1 MTRPAV
7 ALVQPADRARTL
19 VPGRTPWRVGP
30 VSGVRRPRAVVLP
43 LLLAVLAFLL
53 IAVSTARGDYP
64 LPLADVVRTLLGAG
78 DATDRL
84 VVVDLRLPRALTGL
98 LVGIALGVSGAVTQ
112 SLARNPLASPDVLGI
127 TQGASAA
134 AVAVIV
140 LGAGGS
146 VGLPLAALAGGLLAA
161 ALVVLL
167 GATGGVQG
175 LRIVLVGVGVG
186 AALTSLTSSLLLR
199 AQISELGLAMV
210 WLTGSLQGRGWQHVV
225 PVAVA
230 VAVVLCACLVLAPTL
245 AALRLSEDSA
255 RALGLRVPL
264 ARGVLLLAAVL
275 LAAAATAA
283 AGPIAFV
290 ALVAPQ
296 IAARLVGSAGPPL
309 VTSAAVGGVLLLG
322 ADLVARTL
330 LPVELPVGVVTAA
343 IGAPYLLLLLVT
355 RTRKADA

>member
-1 MTRPAV
+1 MSAPA
-7 ALVQPADRARTL
+7 
-19 VPGRTPWRVGP
+19 VPGRTPWRFGP
-30 VSGVRRPRAVVLP
+30 LSGVRRPRAVAVPLVLA
-43 LLLAVLAFLL
+43 LVAFLL
-53 IAVSTARGDYP
+53 VAVSTARGDYP
-64 LPLADVVRTLLGAG
+64 LPLGDVVRTLLGAG

-84 VVVDLRLPRALTGL
+84 VVVELRLPRALTGL
-98 LVGIALGVSGAVTQ
+98 LVGVALGASGAVTQ

-140 LGAGGS
+140 LGLGGA
-146 VGLPLAALAGGLLAA
+146 VTVPLAALAGALLAA
-161 ALVVLL
+161 TVVVLL

-186 AALTSLTSSLLLR
+186 AALTSLTSYLLLR
-199 AQISELGLAMV
+199 ARIEEVGLAMV
-210 WLTGSLQGRGWQHVV
+210 WLTGSLNGRGWQHVV
-225 PVAVA
+225 PVGVA
-230 VAVVLCACLVLAPTL
+230 VALVLGLCVVLSPVLAV
-245 AALRLSEDSA
+245 LRLSEDTA

-264 ARGVLLLAAVL
+264 ARTVLLLAAVL

-296 IAARLVGSAGPPL
+296 IALRLVRSAGPPL

-322 ADLVARTL
+322 ADLLARTV
-330 LPVELPVGVVTAA
+330 LPVELPVGVVTAVL
-343 IGAPYLLLLLVT
+343 GAPYLLALLVT
-355 RTRKADA
+355 LARGADA

>member
-1 MTRPAV
+1 MTGGDLA
-7 ALVQPADRARTL
+7 TL
-19 VPGRTPWRVGP
+19 VPGRTPWRVGAA
-30 VSGVRRPRAVVLP
+30 SGVRRPRAVLLP
-43 LLLAVLAFLL
+43 LVLAAVAFLL
-53 IAVSTARGDYP
+53 VAVSTARGDYP
-64 LPLADVVRTLLGAG
+64 LPVVDVVRTLLGAG

-84 VVVDLRLPRALTGL
+84 IVVDLRLPRALTGL
-98 LVGIALGVSGAVTQ
+98 LVGTALGVSGAVTQ

-140 LGAGGS
+140 LGLGGS
-146 VGLPLAALAGGLLAA
+146 VGLPLAALVGGLTAA
-161 ALVVLL
+161 TLVVLL

-175 LRIVLVGVGVG
+175 LRIVLVGVGIG
-186 AALTSLTSSLLLR
+186 AALTSLTSYLLLR
-199 AQISELGLAMV
+199 AQISELGPAMV
-210 WLTGSLQGRGWQHVV
+210 WLTGSLNGRGWQHVV
-225 PVAVA
+225 PVG
-230 VAVVLCACLVLAPTL
+230 VAVVVALGLCAVLAPTL
-245 AALRLSEDSA
+245 ATLRLSEDSA
-255 RALGLRVPL
+255 RGLGVRVPL

-296 IAARLVGSAGPPL
+296 IAARLTGTAGPAL
-309 VTSAAVGGVLLLG
+309 LASGLLGGVLLLG

-330 LPVELPVGVVTAA
+330 LPVELPVGVVTAV
-343 IGAPYLLLLLVT
+343 IGAPYLLILLVT

>member
-1 MTRPAV
+1 MTATDLRHPA
-7 ALVQPADRARTL
+7 PL
-19 VPGRTPWRVGP
+19 VPGRTPWRLGP
-30 VSGVRRPRAVVLP
+30 ASGVRRPRAVLLP
-43 LLLAVLAFLL
+43 VLLAGVAFLL
-53 IAVSTARGDYP
+53 VAVSTARGDYP
-64 LPLADVVRTLLGAG
+64 LPLVDVVRTLLGGG
-78 DATDRL
+78 DSTDRL

-98 LVGIALGVSGAVTQ
+98 LVGTALGVSGAVTQ

-134 AVAVIV
+134 AVAVVV
-140 LGAGGS
+140 LGLGGT

-161 ALVVLL
+161 TLVVLL

-186 AALTSLTSSLLLR
+186 AALTSLTSYLMLR

-210 WLTGSLQGRGWQHVV
+210 WLTGSLDGRGWQHVV
-225 PVAVA
+225 PVG
-230 VAVVLCACLVLAPTL
+230 VAVVLALGLCAVLAPAL
-245 AALRLSEDSA
+245 ATLRLSEDSA
-255 RALGLRVPL
+255 RALGVRVPL
-264 ARGVLLLAAVL
+264 ARGALLLAAVV

-296 IAARLVGSAGPPL
+296 IAARVLRGPGPAL
-309 VTSAAVGGVLLLG
+309 LTSGLVGGVLLLG